1 MSKKSGHAQ
10 QGIQIQKAEF
20 RQAPLP
26 HPSEL
31 ERYEAILPGA
41 AERIVAMAE
50 RQALHRQALER
61 KVIDSDARHALI
73 GTVFGLVIGLFGLSV
88 AGYCIYTGHDTAGAV
103 IGGATLASMVGS
115 FIYGSS
121 KQRRERQE
129 QTLPARR

>member
-1 MSKKSGHAQ
+1 MSKRPGNIR
-10 QGIQIQKAEF
+10 QGIQVQRAEI

-41 AERIVAMAE
+41 AERIFSMAE
-50 RQALHRQALER
+50 RQAVHRQAIEK
-61 KVIDSDARHALI
+61 KVIDSDAFHALAGIACGLAI
-73 GTVFGLVIGLFGLSV
+73 GIFGLSV
-88 AGYCIYTGHDTAGAV
+88 AGYCIYSGHDWAGAV

-121 KQRRERQE
+121 KRRREGKE
-129 QTLPARR
+129 QLPAPR